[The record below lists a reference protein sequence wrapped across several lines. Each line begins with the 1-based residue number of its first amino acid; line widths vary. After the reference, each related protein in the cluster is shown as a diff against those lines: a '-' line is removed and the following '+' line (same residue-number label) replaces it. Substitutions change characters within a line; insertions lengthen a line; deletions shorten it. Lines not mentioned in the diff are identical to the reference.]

1 MNGRLENKVAIVTG
15 GGTGIGEAICLKF
28 AREGAKSSS
37 TACPTIPLED
47 VADAIRNQGGE
58 AIAFAAD
65 VSDEA
70 QARACVDEAIACFG
84 KLDVLVNNAGV
95 LLVNAETDDF
105 PIEKFDEHL
114 RCNVQLCVSDDPVW
128 LPDLRNTRGD
138 DLERRLRGRRERSAA

>member
-15 GGTGIGEAICLKF
+15 GATGIGEAICLKF
-28 AREGAKSSS
+28 AREGAKV
-37 TACPTIPLED
+37 PVNGLPDDPVED
-47 VADAIRNQGGE
+47 VADAIRNEGGE

-95 LLVNAETDDF
+95 LLVNAERRF
-105 PIEKFDEHL
+105 PDREI
-114 RCNVQLCVSDDPVW
+114 
-128 LPDLRNTRGD
+128 
-138 DLERRLRGRRERSAA
+138 RRAPAL